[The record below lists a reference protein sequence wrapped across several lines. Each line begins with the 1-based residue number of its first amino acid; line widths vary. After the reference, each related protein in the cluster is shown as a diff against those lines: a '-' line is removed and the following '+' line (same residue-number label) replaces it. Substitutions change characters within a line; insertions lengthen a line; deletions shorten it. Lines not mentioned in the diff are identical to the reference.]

1 MLCRQ
6 LPFYGALLATAL
18 TLGYLAFA
26 LDADTLSADFS
37 SFAMTIPAARMLEL
51 FKARAECVLRVL
63 FFSSIGGAG
72 SVFPPSGGGAGVAPA
87 SRRRWS
93 GFIPSPPP
101 SRARARRLTGVGGC

>member
-51 FKARAECVLRVL
+51 FKARAE
-63 FFSSIGGAG
+63 F
-72 SVFPPSGGGAGVAPA
+72 SVFWFPFLISFAGLL
-87 SRRRWS
+87 S
-93 GFIPSPPP
+93 
-101 SRARARRLTGVGGC
+101 